1 MPTSS
6 TAQHD
11 SPLARIP
18 DELLLAVLE
27 HIDQP
32 QASLS
37 ADERHERRATLSA
50 ICLASTRLRDVAQP
64 VLWRHVELHSRDD
77 EPDSDGLQGHE
88 AMKTATAA
96 GQAVRKLELH
106 GHWDTLNLA
115 WLAAL
120 CPNVDEICIEYGV
133 TDWREFA
140 RFTNLRRFSAK
151 TFVITSSTPPSF
163 PRLESLS
170 LSKVSIEHDA
180 AFRPFCTHDSL
191 PSLRHLAADTV
202 SENTAARV
210 WSGPPGPFFPALTPD
225 FVDQL
230 DDLQLD
236 VKEYLAM
243 DKARPGLLRSP
254 TFPPT
259 VCHSALAVN
268 AITPLIS
275 HTPSIQHLQF
285 AEVPP
290 DSTETAET
298 LLFTLRVVVHNLPSL
313 RLILLPSTFWPPPNP
328 DSDLFRSRVINNLED
343 DADARGFVIKTY
355 DPQTGAFARM
365 PNELFVAILEY
376 IDRPLASLT
385 DEERAERRRTLY
397 AAYIASRS
405 LFRVAQPILWRC
417 VRLQLARW
425 GGHHPAVGLA
435 LKGMRRAASAGRAT
449 RVNWRALDFGAL
461 AAFLPNIEKL
471 VVDSVTQVEFRGIAQ
486 FTKLRRLVLRK
497 CNTSLSSPTSFPHL
511 QLVGFEEV
519 GLKWT
524 TVGRAL
530 FTTEALPAVR
540 RLSLRACTYRGREL
554 PTLPAAFV
562 AQLEGLQLNAHEP
575 IHPDF
580 SQLPPTIDSPFPH
593 ILFHSH
599 ITLPHIPQLA
609 ARTLLRY
616 IQVTP
621 PEPTS
626 ANPLVRI
633 MRCLRYI
640 WHLMSGFKP
649 PPLRLLLLPSECWPP
664 DTRRDAQAEALFGAL
679 VQILRARGVEI
690 RAYYPAR
697 PLDGLVVP
705 EFREFL
711 RERAE
716 REGV

>member
-6 TAQHD
+6 IAQHD
-11 SPLARIP
+11 GALARIP

-32 QASLS
+32 EASLS

-50 ICLASTRLRDVAQP
+50 ICLVSRRLRDVAQP
-64 VLWRHVELHSRDD
+64 VLR
-77 EPDSDGLQGHE
+77 PG
-88 AMKTATAA
+88 
-96 GQAVRKLELH
+96 VRKLELH
-106 GHWDTLNLA
+106 GQWDTLNLA

-120 CPNVDEICIEYGV
+120 CPNVDEICIEYGAS
-133 TDWREFA
+133 DWREFA

-191 PSLRHLAADTV
+191 PSLRPFAADTV

-268 AITPLIS
+268 AISPLIS

-355 DPQTGAFARM
+355 DPTGAFARM
-365 PNELFVAILEY
+365 PNELLVTILEY
-376 IDRPLASLT
+376 IDRPLASVM

-397 AAYIASRS
+397 AACIASRS

-417 VRLQLARW
+417 
-425 GGHHPAVGLA
+425 
-435 LKGMRRAASAGRAT
+435 
-449 RVNWRALDFGAL
+449 VNWRALDFGAL

-626 ANPLVRI
+626 ADPLVRI